1 MSFRTIYHLEEVK
14 MIKLNTILSIFLFF
28 IFGFLVSN
36 ISAKE
41 IPAKSKTLVNDY
53 AGILSAEENAQLEN
67 ILVSYFDTTSTQI
80 AVVIENSLEGDDI
93 ADYCQRLA
101 TAWGIGEKD
110 KNNGVLL
117 YVAVN
122 DRKVRIHTGYGMEAT
137 LTDALTKRIIEQNIK
152 PNFRNNNYAQGIYEA
167 ADIMMR
173 AASGEY
179 VNTRSKN
186 SGKGSSLIGI
196 FAFIIILIFIFSKF
210 GGGGGGG
217 LRGRGFG
224 GPVYWGGTMG
234 RGGFSSGGGGGFG
247 GFGGGGF
254 GGGGSSGSW

>member
-1 MSFRTIYHLEEVK
+1 MNK
-14 MIKLNTILSIFLFF
+14 CIKISVFILLSLS
-28 IFGFLVSN
+28 LLLSTTLW
-36 ISAKE
+36 AKD

-53 AGILSAEENAQLEN
+53 ASILSAGENAQLEAM
-67 ILVSYFDTTSTQI
+67 LVAYFDSTSTQI
-80 AVVIENSLEGDDI
+80 TIVIENSLEGDDI
-93 ADYCQRLA
+93 VDYCQRLA

-110 KNNGVLL
+110 KNNGLLL

-137 LTDALTKRIIEQNIK
+137 ITDALSKRIIEQNIK

-167 ADIMMR
+167 IDVMMR

-186 SGKGSSLIGI
+186 TGKDSSLIGI
-196 FAFIIILIFIFSKF
+196 FVFIIILIFIFSKF

>member
-1 MSFRTIYHLEEVK
+1 MNKR
-14 MIKLNTILSIFLFF
+14 IKISVFILLSLSLLFSIALR
-28 IFGFLVSN
+28 
-36 ISAKE
+36 AKD

-53 AGILSAEENAQLEN
+53 AGILSAGENAQLEAM
-67 ILVSYFDTTSTQI
+67 LVAYFDSTSTQI
-80 AVVIENSLEGDDI
+80 AIVIENSLEGDDI
-93 ADYCQRLA
+93 FDYCQRLA
-101 TAWGIGEKD
+101 SAWGIGEKD

-186 SGKGSSLIGI
+186 KGKGSSLIGI

-210 GGGGGGG
+210 GGGGGGRG